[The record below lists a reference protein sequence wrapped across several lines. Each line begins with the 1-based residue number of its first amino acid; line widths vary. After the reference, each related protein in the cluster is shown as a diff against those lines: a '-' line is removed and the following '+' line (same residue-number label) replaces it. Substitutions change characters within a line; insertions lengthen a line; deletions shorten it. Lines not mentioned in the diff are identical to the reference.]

1 MIFKDNVAN
10 CQNAKKQYPEEKQ
23 TNKEVKSRRREQG
36 PRVKIRKKKIMIF
49 EYTFTAKKLL
59 FSPVDSNL

>member
-23 TNKEVKSRRREQG
+23 TNKEVKSRRRDTE
-36 PRVKIRKKKIMIF
+36 KK
-49 EYTFTAKKLL
+49 YSLL
-59 FSPVDSNL
+59 P